1 MALRVKDVAHDEE
14 IRLAPRLVLD
24 SMQPEEAT
32 EQRAAMLLH
41 VSDVLQ

>member
-1 MALRVKDVAHDEE
+1 
-14 IRLAPRLVLD
+14 VLD